1 MAKTQEMNA
10 VVIAVE
16 EIKNLVDSTPTK
28 PPPSFVG
35 KTFLPITMPRDLI
48 ESPAAAA
55 VHAWRF
61 GPTHLHSR
69 WERRKTDMQAVQAQ
83 K

>member
-16 EIKNLVDSTPTK
+16 EIKNLVDARQAAA
-28 PPPSFVG
+28 FVG

-48 ESPAAAA
+48 ESPAAA

-69 WERRKTDMQAVQAQ
+69 
-83 K
+83 